1 MYTLGRVLSW
11 LNTTLTTLGGLA
23 IALMMI
29 HVTLDVALRYIF
41 NAPLPGTITVVA
53 YYYMIIAAFL
63 PLAFAEQKNAHISVE
78 VFTDLLPDRG
88 QYHLAAWI
96 LPLSALI
103 FGILAWRTWG
113 EAVSKHNITASV
125 VQGNTS
131 IPVWPTYY
139 VLPIGFGLLTL
150 VLAYKFLVYLFQQPS
165 GLDEVRAR
173 PEDQHND

>member
-1 MYTLGRVLSW
+1 MYLIGRFLSH

-23 IALMMI
+23 IALMML
-29 HVTLDVALRYIF
+29 HVSLDVLLRYVF
-41 NAPLPGTITVVA
+41 NAPLPGTITIVA

-96 LPLSALI
+96 LPLSAAI
-103 FGILAWRTWG
+103 FGGMAWRTWG

-139 VLPIGFGLLTL
+139 VLPIGFGLLSL
-150 VLAYKFLVYLFQQPS
+150 VLAYKFLVYLFQSSS

-173 PEDQHND
+173 PEDLHTD